1 MIKRKN
7 SKSIKWMIPRKVK
20 KMGSYPILPK
30 SDLFTT
36 NSQDLGLGF

>member
-20 KMGSYPILPK
+20 KKGSYPILHKP
-30 SDLFTT
+30 DLFT